1 MGCRDCN
8 NSLETC
14 QNALDAAESKLFRAA
29 TALGGI
35 GSVFDEYDETVRAIA
50 RTKGIGQGQKVADEA
65 VSHAF
70 MQVFEIIEKWLLTE
84 EEASE

>member
-35 GSVFDEYDETVRAIA
+35 GSVFDEYDEAVRSVA
-50 RTKGIGQGQKVADEA
+50 RTKSIGEGQKVADELVA
-65 VSHAF
+65 HAF
-70 MQVFEIIEKWLLTE
+70 MQVFEIMEKWLLTE